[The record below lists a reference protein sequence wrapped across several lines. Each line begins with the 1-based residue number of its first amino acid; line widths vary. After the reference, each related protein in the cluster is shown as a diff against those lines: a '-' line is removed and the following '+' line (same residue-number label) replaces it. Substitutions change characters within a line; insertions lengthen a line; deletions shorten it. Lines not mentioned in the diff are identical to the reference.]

1 MPFLSDVPV
10 EQAVP
15 AAGHVM
21 YGAYDLV
28 LPIQEVVIKTVRFD
42 FGFIFVGRGVFYLFR
57 KSFPKPG
64 RNKVR
69 I

>member
-1 MPFLSDVPV
+1 M
-10 EQAVP
+10 
-15 AAGHVM
+15 
-21 YGAYDLV
+21 
-28 LPIQEVVIKTVRFD
+28 VIKTVRFD